1 MNWLTSRQTWSGEY
15 MTMKLNILAI
25 AGLAS
30 IGVGCVDVELPNTTG
45 AGTATRS
52 QAVTVV
58 PRFVLVG
65 ADNLPTDLFLT
76 ELGLVVSEIR
86 LTPIITANHGLAYAS
101 AQPTVLTFDVASGE
115 FSQDGAPL
123 ELPERGRYVVSIRL
137 EPVATGDGDPAS
149 LSVNGFVAES
159 SDAANPGKVADG
171 TPLPLPFDSK
181 RTITEMI
188 DAAATP
194 VTWTPFQYQSQR
206 AVFYTLNDVEL
217 ERGEQILQFTF
228 DLQEWATDLAAPIA
242 RAVRNTPATEAD
254 DGVDVTRQVESTG
267 FGVDALVQT
276 GVVSSELPR

>member
-1 MNWLTSRQTWSGEY
+1 MAS
-15 MTMKLNILAI
+15 KLHILALT
-25 AGLAS
+25 GLTALS
-30 IGVGCVDVELPNTTG
+30 VSCVDVDLPANAD
-45 AGTATRS
+45 AGLSTRS

-65 ADNLPTDLFLT
+65 ADNLPEELFLT

-101 AQPTVLTFDVASGE
+101 AQPTALTFDVASGQ
-115 FSQDGAPL
+115 FSHDGAAL

-137 EPVATGDGDPAS
+137 EPVATGDNKPAS
-149 LSVNGFVAES
+149 LSVDGFVAET
-159 SDAANPGKVADG
+159 ANVTNPGKVADG

-228 DLQEWATDLAAPIA
+228 DLQEWANDLAAPIA
-242 RAVRNTPATEAD
+242 RAVRNTPVTQED
-254 DGVDVTRQVESTG
+254 EGVDVTRQVESTG